1 MSQIVIAKR
10 YAKALFHLAEKG
22 NAYETV
28 GQDLAEFT
36 QTFADSEEL
45 QNVLADTKISSLL
58 KREIVNKILA
68 QLRPTPLVQTFVQ
81 YLLSKKR
88 IFLLAD
94 IEKVFSSL
102 VREKLGRLDAEI
114 TVAKALSESRVF
126 EITQKL
132 SQFSGKDVH
141 VDVKVDPEIIGG
153 VVTRIGSVVI
163 DGSLR
168 HQLTRVYQSI
178 IRG

>member
-1 MSQIVIAKR
+1 MSQTVIAKR
-10 YAKALFHLAEKG
+10 YAKALFHLAEKE
-22 NAYETV
+22 NAHEAV
-28 GQDLAEFT
+28 GQDLAEFS
-36 QTFADSEEL
+36 QSFAASEEL

-58 KREIVNKILA
+58 KRDIVQKILE
-68 QLRPTPLVQTFVQ
+68 QLHPAPLVQTFIQ

-88 IFLLAD
+88 IFLLPE
-94 IEKVFSSL
+94 IEQVFSTL
-102 VREKLGRLDAEI
+102 LREKLGRLDAEI
-114 TVAKALSESRVF
+114 TVAKELPESTLAQ
-126 EITQKL
+126 ITQKL
-132 SQFSGKDVH
+132 SQSSGKDVH
-141 VDVKVDPEIIGG
+141 VRVKVDPEIIGG